1 MRRLLQFGFL
11 LTLVLAG
18 CSGESAANDMYDHLE
33 KTVELEQPFAEQQEP
48 FQALEK
54 EEQELYNQIIEL
66 TADQMD
72 EITSLSEQA
81 ITTIEDRKELL
92 QTELESMQ
100 KAEQEFSQVKEYID
114 DLDEE
119 PKKIAEEMIQT
130 MEQRYKVYQQLN
142 DAYLASLDQ
151 DKKLYELFMDEKLTE
166 EELRNQIDT
175 VNQSYDDIMEINKQ
189 FNELT
194 DTYNQ
199 LKEDFYKAADLNV
212 VYE

>member
-1 MRRLLQFGFL
+1 MRRLLLIGFL
-11 LTLVLAG
+11 LTLVLVG
-18 CSGESAANDMYDHLE
+18 CSGESVANDMYEHLE
-33 KTVELEQPFAEQQEP
+33 ETVELERTFVEQQEP
-48 FQALEK
+48 FTALEE

-66 TADQMD
+66 TADEMD

-81 ITTIEDRKELL
+81 IDTIEERKELL

-100 KAEQEFSQVKEYID
+100 GAEEEFSQVKEYVD
-114 DLDEE
+114 ELDEE
-119 PKKIAEEMIQT
+119 PKEIAEEMIQT
-130 MEQRYKVYQQLN
+130 MDQRYEVYQQLN
-142 DAYLASLDQ
+142 EAYLSSLDQ
-151 DKKLYELFMDEKLTE
+151 DKILYELFMDEELTE
-166 EELRNQIDT
+166 EELREQIDT
-175 VNQSYDDIMEINKQ
+175 VNQSYDEVMEINTE